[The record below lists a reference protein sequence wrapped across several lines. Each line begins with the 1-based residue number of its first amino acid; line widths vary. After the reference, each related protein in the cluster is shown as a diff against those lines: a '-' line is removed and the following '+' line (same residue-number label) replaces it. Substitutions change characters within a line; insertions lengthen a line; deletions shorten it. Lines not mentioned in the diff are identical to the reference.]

1 MRPWDVTRTGSA
13 VCNETAALTN
23 SVHGVPPLTD
33 PARGVRP
40 NGDDDEIVGQMT
52 SGELRCAR
60 YHAVN
65 GLLDTLAF
73 RSGELLKN
81 PLLTEQLV
89 AVPSLG
95 KSIGVEN

>member
-1 MRPWDVTRTGSA
+1 
-13 VCNETAALTN
+13 
-23 SVHGVPPLTD
+23 
-33 PARGVRP
+33 
-40 NGDDDEIVGQMT
+40 MT